1 MKGLETIYRLPIQGY
16 LPAAAEALLTGCL
29 PSAIPVTIQIGRSG
43 AVQEFRLD
51 QLQAFSDALAP
62 CGPEGARALLQ
73 SLCAAVL
80 DCPRLLDPALQVFV
94 PDRMFWDG
102 RQSEWRFLLLAGV
115 NDAWTQDD
123 AVDAERLWRTVLTEA
138 MECAPNA
145 REYLQRVW
153 ERFQTAPLSAEA
165 LRDTLRS
172 VTLTPSTEEIADRD
186 KDCRIW
192 ENPPASLGG
201 WSEEFQFPE
210 QPAGEG
216 GGKGTTGTILL
227 PIPGIQR
234 NPRLRRITTQE
245 TVPINAERFIIHD
258 AAHRC
263 ALMHMPGCSRIVPM
277 DALRVTATNP
287 RELQVQ
293 ALWKRFHETIA
304 IEGRL
309 NPQLQ
314 RGNLPLRFRPNMTEF
329 QPDEPA
335 RKEIEP
341 YEEGASRRLSAV

>member
-245 TVPINAERFIIHD
+245 TVPINAERFIIGTSPELASFVIHD
-258 AAHRC
+258 NNTI
-263 ALMHMPGCSRIVPM
+263 SRQHACITVSNGRYI
-277 DALRVTATNP
+277 LRDMNSRNGVFIDN
-287 RELQVQ
+287 
-293 ALWKRFHETIA
+293 
-304 IEGRL
+304 
-309 NPQLQ
+309 
-314 RGNLPLRFRPNMTEF
+314 
-329 QPDEPA
+329 
-335 RKEIEP
+335 
-341 YEEGASRRLSAV
+341 RRLASNDAEELKNGDVFQLSNEYFRLEW